1 VIDWSPLSKNLYGW
15 KIIIPKE
22 EPKGEKKPHSF
33 CETPE
38 EKCTMNYCDDNG
50 CQNRKRH
57 LVEPQRMY
65 SEGEVYELLCHFFD
79 DHVNAQNANISQWF
93 EQNKKK

>member
-57 LVEPQRMY
+57 FVEPQRMY
-65 SEGEVYELLCHFFD
+65 SEGEVYELLCQFFD